1 MAGVATDR
9 NRRARASNARREK
22 VDKAWQRWQATRVN
36 SKSTLTQKTDASAL
50 RALPATLRMSRV
62 SQITASH
69 FEALYDDL
77 LATLTR
83 SSVVRY
89 RNTYSAFFSWCQREE
104 LIARNP
110 ASAVRVPSGRAAR
123 PETEV
128 WPFTPEEFWSVHAA
142 LVAEAGERRA
152 SIALVMAL
160 TGLRPGELTALRVRD
175 VRRTPVPAFR
185 VSRSKTDGQAL
196 RHTTKGGKPR
206 SVPLVADVWA
216 IVEPLLYE
224 RHPDDLLF
232 PNSRGGFLSLHNWR
246 RAVHWES
253 HAMGRRVYDLRHTFA
268 TTALTDGTDLL
279 TLQHWMGH
287 ASIETTQK
295 YLHHLGTS
303 ADLAGLARL
312 NGAADARRRAGVGPV
327 SALSPGEAGEPSL
340 RPLVVEAALPHDQLD
355 VIERVHEPM
364 FLGDTT

>member
-1 MAGVATDR
+1 MVTDR
-9 NRRARASNARREK
+9 NRRARGSKPGRQTMDA
-22 VDKAWQRWQATRVN
+22 AWQHWQATRVN
-36 SKSTLTQKTDASAL
+36 SKSTLTHKTDASAL
-50 RALPATLRMSRV
+50 RALPATLRATRV
-62 SQITASH
+62 SEVSASQ
-69 FEALYDDL
+69 FEALYDEL
-77 LATLTR
+77 LAHLTR

-104 LIARNP
+104 LIPRNP
-110 ASAVRVPSGRAAR
+110 ANAVRVPSGRASR

-175 VRRTPVPAFR
+175 VQRSPLPAFR

-216 IVEPLLYE
+216 VVEPLLRD

-246 RAVHWES
+246 RAVHWDE

-303 ADLAGLARL
+303 ADVAGLARL
-312 NGAADARRRAGVGPV
+312 NGAADARRRAGVGPAPA
-327 SALSPGEAGEPSL
+327 SSPAH
-340 RPLVVEAALPHDQLD
+340 RA
-355 VIERVHEPM
+355 
-364 FLGDTT
+364 

>member
-1 MAGVATDR
+1 VATDR
-9 NRRARASNARREK
+9 DRQARGSCGRRET
-22 VDKAWQRWQATRVN
+22 VDAAWQRWQATRVN
-36 SKSTLTQKTDASAL
+36 SKSTLTHKTDASAL
-50 RALPATLRMSRV
+50 RAIPATLRASRV
-62 SQITASH
+62 REVSASH
-69 FEALYDDL
+69 FEALYDQL

-89 RNTYSAFFSWCQREE
+89 RNTYSAFFSWCQREQ
-104 LIARNP
+104 LIDRNP
-110 ASAVRVPSGRAAR
+110 ANAVRVPTGRAAR

-152 SIALVMAL
+152 DIALVMGL

-175 VRRTPVPAFR
+175 VQRASVPAFR

-206 SVPLVADVWA
+206 NVPLVADAWA
-216 IVEPLLYE
+216 VVEPLLE
-224 RHPDDLLF
+224 HRHPDDLLF

-246 RAVHWES
+246 RAVHWDE

-303 ADLAGLARL
+303 ADVAGLARL
-312 NGAADARRRAGVGPV
+312 NGAADARRLAGVGP
-327 SALSPGEAGEPSL
+327 PPAGSY
-340 RPLVVEAALPHDQLD
+340 RQA
-355 VIERVHEPM
+355 
-364 FLGDTT
+364 

>member
-1 MAGVATDR
+1 MATERDR
-9 NRRARASNARREK
+9 RMRGSSAQRNSRES
-22 VDKAWQRWQATRVN
+22 VDAAWQRWQATRVN
-36 SKSTLTQKTDASAL
+36 SKSTLTHKTDASAF
-50 RALPATLRMSRV
+50 RALPETLRTTRV
-62 SQITASH
+62 SEVRPSQ
-69 FEALYDDL
+69 FEELYDQL

-83 SSVVRY
+83 SSVIRY
-89 RNTYSAFFSWCQREE
+89 RNTYCAFFSWCQREE
-104 LIARNP
+104 LIDRNP
-110 ASAVRVPSGRAAR
+110 ASAVRVPSGRASR

-128 WPFTPEEFWSVHAA
+128 WPFTPDEFWAVHAA
-142 LVAEAGERRA
+142 LVAEAGEQRA
-152 SIALVMAL
+152 SIAVVLAL

-175 VRRTPVPAFR
+175 VQRAPVPAFR
-185 VSRSKTDGQAL
+185 VSRSKSDGQAL
-196 RHTTKGGKPR
+196 RHTTKGGRPR

-216 IVEPLLYE
+216 IVEPLLHD

-246 RAVHWES
+246 RAVHWDE

-303 ADLAGLARL
+303 ADVAGLARL
-312 NGAADARRRAGVGPV
+312 NGAAEARRRAGVGP
-327 SALSPGEAGEPSL
+327 PS
-340 RPLVVEAALPHDQLD
+340 QLTS
-355 VIERVHEPM
+355 
-364 FLGDTT
+364 DTTQRV